1 MEITAL
7 MLNIQS
13 KGVKGHLLRSPFI
26 KKLIEIFSLKSV
38 INKAT
43 LIRAFT
49 GPRMIQRSLLRAV
62 IPTEI
67 DDRHFVRY
75 YFNT

>member
-13 KGVKGHLLRSPFI
+13 MGVKGHLLRSPLI

-43 LIRAFT
+43 LIRVFK
-49 GPRMIQRSLLRAV
+49 GPRMILWIIRAASK
-62 IPTEI
+62 
-67 DDRHFVRY
+67 
-75 YFNT
+75 